1 MKIMPKRK
9 GTVFALRETNIAR
22 MKKRLSARQAWE
34 VVKLTFSDFGKDKVM
49 KMAASLAYATIF
61 ALPGLLIIIIWVTSF
76 FYSPSDVQGRLLS
89 QMTDLIGTKAVVQVQ
104 EVLINTKFD
113 YTTLWAKI
121 LGIVTLVLSATGA
134 FGEIQDSIN
143 TIWSLKTKP
152 RAGFVKILINRLLSF
167 SLVISLAFILIVSL
181 VVNTLISALMDNVQ
195 AAFPGVPIVLY
206 FILNQLVTAIV
217 LVLLF
222 GSIFKVLPDA
232 KISWKDVL
240 LSSIITTILFMGG
253 KFLIGYIL
261 GENMTVNAYGS
272 AGAVIIILLW
282 VYYSSII
289 LYLGAEFTQAY
300 LKVKGRHIRPNRY
313 AVWVEKKEVAVESNT
328 EVEKETEPV
337 KKKR

>member
-1 MKIMPKRK
+1 
-9 GTVFALRETNIAR
+9 
-22 MKKRLSARQAWE
+22 MKKKLSARQMWE
-34 VVKLTFSDFGKDKVM
+34 VIKLTLSDFSKDKVM
-49 KMAASLAYATIF
+49 KMAASLAYATVF
-61 ALPGLLIIIIWVTSF
+61 ALPGLLIIVIWVTSI
-76 FYSPSDVQGRLLS
+76 FYSPSEVQGRLLS
-89 QMTDLIGTKAVVQVQ
+89 QMTDLIGTKAVIQVQ

-113 YTTLWAKI
+113 YTSLWAKI
-121 LGIVTLVLSATGA
+121 LGIVTIVLSATGA

-143 TIWSLKTKP
+143 TIWGLKTRP
-152 RAGFVKILINRLLSF
+152 RAGFLKILINRLLSF

-181 VVNTLISALMDNVQ
+181 VVNTLISTLMDNVQ

-206 FILNQLVTAIV
+206 FILNQLVTAAV

-232 KISWKDVL
+232 KIAWKDVL

-289 LYLGAEFTQAY
+289 LYVGAEFTQAY
-300 LKVKGRHIRPNRY
+300 LKTRGRHIRPNRY

-328 EVEKETEPV
+328 EVEKESKPV
-337 KKKR
+337 TKKR

>member
-1 MKIMPKRK
+1 
-9 GTVFALRETNIAR
+9 
-22 MKKRLSARQAWE
+22 MKKRLTARDTWE
-34 VVKLTFSDFGKDKVM
+34 VIKLTMSDFGKDKVM

-76 FYSPSDVQGRLLS
+76 FYSPSDVQGRLLT
-89 QMTDLIGTKAVVQVQ
+89 QMTDLIGTKAVIQVQ

-113 YTTLWAKI
+113 YTSLWAKI

-152 RAGFVKILINRLLSF
+152 RAGFIKILINRLLSF

-181 VVNTLISALMDNVQ
+181 VVNTLISTLMGNVQ

-206 FILNQLVTAIV
+206 FILNQLVTALV

-240 LSSIITTILFMGG
+240 LSSIITTVLFMGG

-300 LKVKGRHIRPNRY
+300 LKVKGRRIRPNRY

-328 EVEKETEPV
+328 EVEKEAEPV
-337 KKKR
+337 TKKRRT

>member
-232 KISWKDVL
+232 KISWRDVL